1 MTSSNF
7 PKFDR
12 NSNTGGDIISETADQ
27 YQPAVN
33 RIFHNQN
40 HPSRLILPIIER

>member
-7 PKFDR
+7 PNFDR

-27 YQPAVN
+27 YQAAVN
-33 RIFHNQN
+33 GIFHNQK
-40 HPSRLILPIIER
+40 HPSRLILPIIEH